1 MDYPGYIP
9 TYKMIDGSVFVR
21 KRGFCYVKMHRDF
34 FCSVCFEAC
43 PCGFAAAD
51 ADPVEL
57 SSSRPHSHSHSHF
70 LEDYDELSESFS
82 LDSLHDS
89 LDFEVGSNAS
99 SNTDDTDDAADLAQE
114 GVTKTKPTHKKYV
127 VRLACGHEF
136 HPKCMSQW
144 LHDHIACPLCRTSQ
158 YQIVRNLPERWFYTM
173 LVVHSVGALHLNVEP
188 GRPF

>member
-9 TYKMIDGSVFVR
+9 TYKLIDGSVFVR

-34 FCSVCFEAC
+34 YCSVCFEAC
-43 PCGFAAAD
+43 PCSFASAADAD

-57 SSSRPHSHSHSHF
+57 RSIPRIPDYDY
-70 LEDYDELSESFS
+70 DYDERSESES
-82 LDSLHDS
+82 STS
-89 LDFEVGSNAS
+89 EDFEVCSNMS
-99 SNTDDTDDAADLAQE
+99 SNTDDTVEYTVDTENTD
-114 GVTKTKPTHKKYV
+114 KRTHKKYV

-173 LVVHSVGALHLNVEP
+173 YSVGAFHLNVEP
-188 GRPF
+188 GRTV